1 MYYSDKKTVRIERK
15 EAVRMEEIIHM
26 YIKSLKLSAELN
38 RQRVYVAWAKVSGAA
53 QYTLDRY
60 MKSGVLHCVIS
71 SSMVRTQLYL
81 NRKRIVDMINKEL
94 DNDELFIKE
103 DKIENYVKSIVL
115 K

>member
-1 MYYSDKKTVRIERK
+1 
-15 EAVRMEEIIHM
+15 
-26 YIKSLKLSAELN
+26 
-38 RQRVYVAWAKVSGAA
+38 
-53 QYTLDRY
+53 

-103 DKIENYVKSIVL
+103 DKVENYVKSIVL